1 MSKDKRQRISQC
13 VICMEQQHTGTT
25 AESCVFEC
33 GHTFHSKCI
42 QVWLSDHQTCPSC
55 RAVLGPCNHGDVAS
69 HGPDVVHA
77 VIDALKEN
85 VRQLEAETV
94 YLGDRVMA
102 FQMDSTDRFQHVPV
116 SVHNVG
122 QMSLILNN
130 VLVDLLGNEEVDT

>member
-1 MSKDKRQRISQC
+1 
-13 VICMEQQHTGTT
+13 
-25 AESCVFEC
+25 
-33 GHTFHSKCI
+33 
-42 QVWLSDHQTCPSC
+42 
-55 RAVLGPCNHGDVAS
+55 
-69 HGPDVVHA
+69 

-102 FQMDSTDRFQHVPV
+102 FQMDGTDRFQHVPV